1 MKNYKTRNAAP
12 AYPLYAMDVMEV
24 PGCRASAVFTTP
36 PNSVF
41 REQGEV
47 LPMAVTDSVTIMPW
61 GADNRMPYT
70 VMNHI
75 DSDET
80 MSTCMEFN
88 AEVLYGAGLQ
98 YDTSGARDSGTAAE
112 VEEFFERNDMASYF
126 MGVARDF
133 KYFGFAVSVIILSA
147 DRRRIAAIR
156 RKEACYCRFA
166 PADASGRIPCL
177 HYAQW
182 RNASPPVDEE
192 IETIELLDPHDPFG
206 DLTQRLRRPDA
217 PAKFALVTR
226 IPTVDNTYYPIPY
239 YGALFKGKW
248 YDIKRLIG
256 VAKEAKLRNSAPL
269 KYQISIAPGYWE
281 RVCREE
287 GITDPRQMRARMI
300 RGKQEILDFLTG
312 AENSGKAIFSTYMVT
327 PDGHV
332 NQDVTI
338 TKIDS
343 AVQGGDWATDI
354 QEAVNMICFTLR
366 VHSNLLG
373 SVPGKSQSNNS
384 GSDKRELY
392 TIAQALQKPYRD
404 LLFAVHRLV
413 IRFNGWRGTRPVCPF
428 IQLTTLDE
436 HRDAREVTADS

>member
-47 LPMAVTDSVTIMPW
+47 LPMTVTDSVTIMPW
-61 GADNRMPYT
+61 GADNRMPYS

-98 YDTSGARDSGTAAE
+98 YDTSGATSATASE
-112 VEEFFERNDMASYF
+112 VEDFFDRNDMASYF

-182 RNASPPVDEE
+182 RNASPP
-192 IETIELLDPHDPFG
+192 
-206 DLTQRLRRPDA
+206 
-217 PAKFALVTR
+217 
-226 IPTVDNTYYPIPY
+226 
-239 YGALFKGKW
+239 
-248 YDIKRLIG
+248 
-256 VAKEAKLRNSAPL
+256 
-269 KYQISIAPGYWE
+269 
-281 RVCREE
+281 
-287 GITDPRQMRARMI
+287 
-300 RGKQEILDFLTG
+300 
-312 AENSGKAIFSTYMVT
+312 
-327 PDGHV
+327 
-332 NQDVTI
+332 
-338 TKIDS
+338 
-343 AVQGGDWATDI
+343 AV
-354 QEAVNMICFTLR
+354 
-366 VHSNLLG
+366 S
-373 SVPGKSQSNNS
+373 
-384 GSDKRELY
+384 
-392 TIAQALQKPYRD
+392 
-404 LLFAVHRLV
+404 
-413 IRFNGWRGTRPVCPF
+413 
-428 IQLTTLDE
+428 
-436 HRDAREVTADS
+436 